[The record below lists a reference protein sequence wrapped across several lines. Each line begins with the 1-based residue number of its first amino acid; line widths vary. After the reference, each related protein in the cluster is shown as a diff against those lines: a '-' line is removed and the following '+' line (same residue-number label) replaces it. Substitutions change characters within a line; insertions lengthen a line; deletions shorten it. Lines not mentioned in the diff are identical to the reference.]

1 MAQRTLSDNVQIL
14 RLKVLF
20 TFDLSFQIFL
30 HGSLI
35 NYFRKN
41 RITNEFYSF
50 TCFQHGI
57 FCNFIW
63 TCISRFE
70 KGQWEIFNDSLLMTK
85 SKIFKCEKQLVT
97 SLVFRKLF
105 DLNEKQGVKA
115 INKKPWLIWR
125 KRKFLDS
132 LPKCLKQKL

>member
-1 MAQRTLSDNVQIL
+1 
-14 RLKVLF
+14 
-20 TFDLSFQIFL
+20 
-30 HGSLI
+30 
-35 NYFRKN
+35 
-41 RITNEFYSF
+41 
-50 TCFQHGI
+50 
-57 FCNFIW
+57 
-63 TCISRFE
+63 
-70 KGQWEIFNDSLLMTK
+70 MTK